1 MDEIPTL
8 ANILQK
14 MMKDEA
20 EQAESQCNEDK
31 TGLIL
36 MGSRAARRKLL
47 EGGVNRTLNLAGEE
61 IGTTPKAKLL
71 GLILSE
77 DMNWTDEVEA
87 KFGNKLRSLM
97 RLRCVASQTMFAKHC
112 PKEVVSRGSRAE
124 QDASTS
130 GGD

>member
-36 MGSRAARRKLL
+36 MGSR
-47 EGGVNRTLNLAGEE
+47 VNRTLNLAGED

-77 DMNWTDEVEA
+77 DMNWTD
-87 KFGNKLRSLM
+87 
-97 RLRCVASQTMFAKHC
+97 
-112 PKEVVSRGSRAE
+112 
-124 QDASTS
+124 
-130 GGD
+130 